1 MTSKPTSPT
10 PGDFWDQRYAE
21 PGFAF
26 GEAPNAWLAANRSL
40 FKTGMTALVPGDG
53 EGRNGVFLAELG
65 LRVTTIDA
73 SKIGVHKANL
83 LAAERGVT
91 IDAQVADLTT
101 WNWPKASFD
110 VVASI
115 YLHWPSRIRP
125 HMHALMMTAL
135 KPGGHIVLEAYTPR
149 QLLHRAAGSH
159 GGPAD
164 PDMLFEPADLRHD
177 FAAMDIRR
185 LEEMQVVLQEGSR
198 HTGTSSVVR
207 MLARLPEYP

>member
-1 MTSKPTSPT
+1 MTTSKPSPS

-26 GEAPNAWLAANRSL
+26 GEVPNAWLAANRSL

-65 LRVTTIDA
+65 LNVTSVDA
-73 SKIGVHKANL
+73 SKIGTHKANL
-83 LAAERGVT
+83 LAAERGVSIT
-91 IDAQVADLTT
+91 TEVADLTT
-101 WNWPKASFD
+101 WAWPKASFD

-115 YLHWPSRIRP
+115 YLHWPSRVRP
-125 HMHALMMTAL
+125 RMHALMMAAL
-135 KPGGHIVLEAYTPR
+135 KPGGYLLLEAYTPR
-149 QLLHRAAGSH
+149 QLLHRISGSV

-164 PDMLFEPADLRHD
+164 SDMLFEPADLRHD

-185 LEEMQVVLQEGSR
+185 LEEMEVVLQEGSR
-198 HTGTSSVVR
+198 HTGRSSVVR
-207 MLARLPEYP
+207 MLARLPEHP